1 MNYRDY
7 NDFELVS
14 IISENNEEA
23 RNILFE
29 KYKPFIIASANK
41 MHKTCKYNGLEIND
55 LIQEGFLGL
64 SNAIIHYNEHKDTTF
79 YTFAKTCIERK
90 MISLIVSTK
99 RLKHKILNE
108 SLSLEGNDEENS
120 KVSLEHFLGDSNNDP
135 ENVIIREEEQE
146 ELIQSIKKRLT
157 DFEEQVFELK
167 INNFNYKEIAD
178 ILGKNP
184 KAIDNALQRIK
195 IKAREEL
202 AIKN

>member
-7 NDFELVS
+7 NDNELVS
-14 IISENNEEA
+14 FVEESHEEA
-23 RNILFE
+23 RDILFE
-29 KYKPFIIASANK
+29 KYRPLIVSTANK

-64 SNAIIHYNEHKDTTF
+64 SNAITHYNEQKDTSF
-79 YTFAKTCIERK
+79 YTFAKTCIDRR

-108 SLSLEGNDEENS
+108 SLSLEGNINDDDS
-120 KVSLEHFLGDSNNDP
+120 VGLEAFIGDSKTNP
-135 ENVIIREEEQE
+135 ENVIIHNEVRK
-146 ELIQSIKKRLT
+146 ELIQSIKKCLT

-167 INNFNYKEIAD
+167 INNFNYREIAE
-178 ILGKNP
+178 ILDKTP

-195 IKAREEL
+195 GKVREEL
-202 AIKN
+202 EVKN